1 MCLFRGEEGWYGQGK
16 SGETE
21 GELPAP
27 GLGFALYALCGGVAG
42 ADPGALA
49 AIEQQNEEQR
59 IANKELE
66 RMLSDGTE
74 EEYIERIAREKLGY
88 AYPEEQ
94 VLIDISGS

>member
-1 MCLFRGEEGWYGQGK
+1 MAKEKAERPKGNFLLRASVLLFMLYVVVSLVRIQGDIQQ
-16 SGETE
+16 SGE
-21 GELPAP
+21 
-27 GLGFALYALCGGVAG
+27 
-42 ADPGALA
+42 ALA